1 MCPFWFYAT
10 TFWTFKYHLSLF
22 ETHLLNVFFGC
33 IASSSRTLYLERNVE
48 NIEWIELREKQFSQS
63 NFHRFL
69 QDEQDNPCP
78 LLNLR
83 DLYIPDH

>member
-48 NIEWIELREKQFSQS
+48 NIELREKQFRQS

-69 QDEQDNPCP
+69 QDEQDNPCT